1 MPRTLADG
9 RIRLDALTTAPAA
22 LATYASGALE
32 VTLDELAAGDR
43 LSTRIMKSD
52 YRLSAA
58 PSDAVN
64 EPELSAEG
72 NAVVYGAS
80 NYEGSVTPF
89 RYFTSAGVADP
100 LNDIAY
106 DLLREKGTE
115 LWLPER
121 TGPKEAV
128 AWDAGDVG
136 ELYQI
141 ITDNPQNPST
151 AGGFIK
157 RVVPLGVQNRWPF
170 IVTGTGAVPLI
181 TSATPTAVVVTEIVT
196 IVGSRFTGAVDVSFG
211 AVAATAFQ
219 VLSDHLLVAT
229 MPAGAAGAA
238 AILVTNADGVSAS
251 FAYTRGA

>member
-32 VTLDELAAGDR
+32 ITLDELAAGDR

-52 YRLSAA
+52 YRLSATA
-58 PSDAVN
+58 SDPVN
-64 EPELSAEG
+64 ETELSAEG

-89 RYFTSAGVADP
+89 RYLTSAGVADP
-100 LNDIAY
+100 LNDIAM

-121 TGPKEAV
+121 TGPKEAQ
-128 AWDAGDVG
+128 AWAAGDG
-136 ELYQI
+136 GDLYQV
-141 ITDNPQNPST
+141 ITDNPQSPST

-170 IVTGTGAVPLI
+170 IVTGAGAVPLI
-181 TSATPTAVVVTEIVT
+181 TSATPSGALATKIVL
-196 IVGSRFTGAVDVSFG
+196 IVGSRFTGVTAVTFG
-211 AVAATAFQ
+211 GVAATAFS
-219 VLSDHLLVAT
+219 VLSDHMLAAT

-238 AILVTNADGVSAS
+238 AILVTNAGGVSAS